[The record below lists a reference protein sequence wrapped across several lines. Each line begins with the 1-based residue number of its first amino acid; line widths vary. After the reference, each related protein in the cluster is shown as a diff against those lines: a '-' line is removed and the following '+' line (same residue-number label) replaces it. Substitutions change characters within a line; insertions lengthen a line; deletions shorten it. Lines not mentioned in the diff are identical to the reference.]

1 MYSLQNAY
9 FGGAKLVGGQ
19 GLMALLL
26 ELDNV
31 ANKNLNTKLFKKEK
45 FKNGGIFYE
54 EKLQKGFTFVVGASD
69 CVLNVRD

>member
-19 GLMALLL
+19 GLMTLLL

-31 ANKNLNTKLFKKEK
+31 ANKN
-45 FKNGGIFYE
+45 
-54 EKLQKGFTFVVGASD
+54 
-69 CVLNVRD
+69 